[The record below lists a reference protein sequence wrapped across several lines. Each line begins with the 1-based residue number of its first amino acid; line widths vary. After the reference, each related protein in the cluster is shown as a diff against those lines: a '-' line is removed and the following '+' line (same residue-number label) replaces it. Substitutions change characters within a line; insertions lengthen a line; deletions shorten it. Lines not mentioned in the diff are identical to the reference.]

1 MAFTS
6 VAAEEY
12 MKGGA
17 AHCLIPASVALI
29 RDLDW
34 RRDPME
40 GEALTGDMIY
50 KPEIVV
56 EGGSGLRVI
65 AAHQCAYF
73 KGQPR
78 AIFVF
83 DCPDS
88 DARTQ
93 DLCARRAESLMMQ
106 MEEKSLSAHS
116 VRSVHGGAAVL
127 SADWSSRAQITQYLP
142 DLLDSDPQFNL
153 MVFKGAMSKDR
164 RAYDEAVLKSFIGHD
179 SGMDRHLGWP
189 SSMSNRFADFT
200 CKDTVHFGIGV
211 RFDLVFDDP
220 ELSRVA
226 MACLKRIKKAI
237 DKSFPGLQGG
247 WRFPFQVSTW
257 DRNITD
263 DDFQNTQLILSRPCL
278 TLKARWNGFRTRAL
292 MALFLCSLCGLR
304 PGRELLSAFNL
315 FEQDLIG

>member
-1 MAFTS
+1 MAR
-6 VAAEEY
+6 VADATEERVRR
-12 MKGGA
+12 GGRQ
-17 AHCLIPASVALI
+17 CLIPASVALI
-29 RDLDW
+29 RELDW
-34 RRDPME
+34 RLDPLE
-40 GEALTGDMIY
+40 SASLTGDVIY
-50 KPEIVV
+50 KPEIAV
-56 EGGSGLRVI
+56 EGGAGLKVI
-65 AAHQCAYF
+65 SSHQCAYF
-73 KGQPR
+73 RGQPR

-93 DLCARRAESLMMQ
+93 ELCARRAESLMMQ

-127 SADWSSRAQITQYLP
+127 SSDWSSREQITQYLP

-164 RAYDEAVLKSFIGHD
+164 RAYDEAVLKSFLRYD
-179 SGMDRHLGWP
+179 SGMERHMGWP
-189 SSMSNRFADFT
+189 RSVSNRFADFT

-211 RFDLVFDDP
+211 EFDLVFDDP

-226 MACLKRIKKAI
+226 IACLKRVKGAI

-247 WRFPFQVSTW
+247 WKFPFQVSTW
-257 DRNITD
+257 DRNITH
-263 DDFQNTQLILSRPCL
+263 DDFDNTQLMLNRPCM

-304 PGRELLSAFNL
+304 PGRELLSVFNL